1 MPRPRFQ
8 TLSPARREQILETA
22 AKEFAVHG
30 FDGASL
36 NHILGAAGLSKGAAY
51 YYFDDK
57 VDLFTAVVQHY
68 FFEHIASEAGLH
80 AAALD
85 AASYW
90 PTFFEFY
97 RQTLLHIREN
107 PWMSGLARA
116 VWRLP
121 HEARREGGPLGALY
135 EFGRSWLEGLL
146 RRGQELGVVRRDL
159 PLDLIIAMLMGLDEA
174 TDHWFAEHLD
184 TLAPERVEELVRTLM
199 ESLRDLLQPRP
210 ERRP

>member
-8 TLSPARREQILETA
+8 KLSTARREQILETA
-22 AKEFAVHG
+22 AREFAHHG

-57 VDLFTAVVQHY
+57 ADLFTEVVRHY
-68 FFEHIASEAGLH
+68 FFEHVANDAGLQVDS
-80 AAALD
+80 LD
-85 AASYW
+85 ADSYW

-97 RQTLLHIREN
+97 RQTILHVRED

-116 VWRLP
+116 VWKLP
-121 HEARREGGPLGALY
+121 HEARREDGPLGRLY
-135 EFGRSWLEGLL
+135 AFGRAWLEGLL
-146 RRGQELGVVRRDL
+146 TRGQELGVVRTDL
-159 PLDLIIAMLMGLDEA
+159 PSDLMIALLIALDEA

-184 TLAPERVEELVRTLM
+184 SMRQDQLDEMVGALMDTLRSM
-199 ESLRDLLQPRP
+199 LLPRREPRP
-210 ERRP
+210 